1 MTHRHRVKAEAL
13 LAWLERMEYAPSG
26 EHAGAPLPSVTDLLP
41 LFQGAGVALWPFI
54 SSNVVASNT
63 LHELVLNLRL
73 QERINETPDAASAR
87 RTALRKA
94 RTRRAALTE
103 ELAVLEERTANKLRE
118 AAELEMKLRGSAS
131 AAALERERRD
141 DLRTR
146 IALLRA
152 YEAAAQRRRD
162 ATLRRASD
170 VRAQQRVLR
179 PPSSATVDEAAWWDA
194 AIASATRRVAS
205 RNAGAAV
212 SAAPTRRSDIDLA
225 APPPRVKMKALFAA
239 TDAATQALRRR
250 TASIDIAADIALL
263 LRDPILPKETKE
275 AAAPVRTMG
284 VHLHH
289 LRTEH
294 LALFR
299 DAEKLM
305 NDAHDDGAAA
315 LTGADPTSLAT
326 RLHALRAEVAGE
338 RAAWDELLSQEEM
351 LRSATGEGERKRKE
365 LVATQRSLRDFEE
378 DADARQTHIQELIKC
393 NQTLLRMVLS
403 KGVAVERAMAAA
415 CDPETMGSSS
425 LEALRE
431 VAQQQRGRSL
441 ETIDS
446 FRFAPLAVAV
456 ARSESMAGQ
465 LARPH
470 AGLAATLDRVGWS
483 WWREASG
490 LPALLRANA
499 EKRAPLSAYAA
510 ELGKRTPCASLRS
523 LRKQAAAHTRG
534 FAACRAAASASD
546 VALEA
551 SFATLRDT
559 LPATLR
565 EWRDHP
571 AQQYVRDPL

>member
-1 MTHRHRVKAEAL
+1 MMTHRHRVKAEAL

-131 AAALERERRD
+131 AAAMERECRD
-141 DLRTR
+141 DLGTR

-212 SAAPTRRSDIDLA
+212 SAAPTRRSNIDLA

-263 LRDPILPKETKE
+263 LKETKE

-305 NDAHDDGAAA
+305 NDAHDDGAGA

-499 EKRAPLSAYAA
+499 EKRAPQSAYAA

-565 EWRDHP
+565 EWRDQP

>member
-1 MTHRHRVKAEAL
+1 MMTHRHRVKAEAL

-141 DLRTR
+141 DLHTR

-152 YEAAAQRRRD
+152 YETAAQRRRD

-239 TDAATQALRRR
+239 TDAATQALRRC

-263 LRDPILPKETKE
+263 LKETKE

-284 VHLHH
+284 VHLHR

-305 NDAHDDGAAA
+305 NDAHDDGAGA

-393 NQTLLRMVLS
+393 NQTLLRTVLS

-415 CDPETMGSSS
+415 CDPETMGYSS

-551 SFATLRDT
+551 SFVTLRDT